1 MRCIP
6 YVTLLISEF
15 STFSMVTR
23 RCYLLLS
30 LEMYLPTHFSENRTE
45 VMHEL
50 IRACPL
56 AVLVTIGSR
65 GLEANHIPF
74 YLHLIEGG
82 SAALLGHVAR
92 ANPVWNLGS
101 SNTALAIFQGPSS
114 YIRPG
119 WYPSKKE
126 HGKVVPTWNYIAVH
140 VQGTLKSHHD
150 PQWIRAQL
158 ERLTNQM
165 ESTRAKP
172 WSLADAPSDY
182 LDKLIANVVGI
193 ELTVDRLVGKWKL
206 SQNQPEA
213 NRAGVVAGLEA
224 DGDSTSVEMARL
236 VAGFLHAVR

>member
-1 MRCIP
+1 M
-6 YVTLLISEF
+6 
-15 STFSMVTR
+15 
-23 RCYLLLS
+23 
-30 LEMYLPTHFSENRTE
+30 
-45 VMHEL
+45 
-50 IRACPL
+50 
-56 AVLVTIGSR
+56 
-65 GLEANHIPF
+65 
-74 YLHLIEGG
+74 
-82 SAALLGHVAR
+82 
-92 ANPVWNLGS
+92 
-101 SNTALAIFQGPSS
+101 
-114 YIRPG
+114 
-119 WYPSKKE
+119 
-126 HGKVVPTWNYIAVH
+126 VPTWNYIAVH